1 MCDQQNCYFC
11 NKWAG
16 PGVIGSRSKK
26 KDGARLPRALMGRLR
41 NFGLCMLLNVI
52 VSNPVDFS

>member
-26 KDGARLPRALMGRLR
+26 KDGARSPRALMGRLR
-41 NFGLCMLLNVI
+41 NFGLCMLLNVT
-52 VSNPVDFS
+52 VSNPIL